1 MNSKKYFL
9 PVTLSVVTFFAAN
22 ALSADEIRC
31 KNGTVVVGEITAI
44 DGGVITIKNPA
55 DNGGET
61 KIKQS
66 EVLSVSTGK
75 AVNVRTSDGKT
86 LTGTF
91 SPTAVEG
98 EIMIG
103 GTPIPVSVIT
113 SSWLLDGKSPEQRE
127 AEKFDYTSE
136 YEVGAS
142 LTGTTGN
149 SESIAG
155 GISSQAIWKNVE
167 NALKVYAKYNY
178 GKTKDTNTRDWTKS
192 ADNLHVGF
200 DWSSEFYKPWF
211 WYARSD
217 LGFDRVQNIRFFDTS
232 AAGFGVKIIDE
243 DKWHF
248 SARGGLSYRYE
259 AYKNYTGTFNDRDD
273 TNTVG
278 LDFGLSHDYAWSWGK
293 LVTEISYVPGFDNF
307 KDDYYIFHETY
318 LQVEVENLDQMYL
331 RVGMKNE
338 YRSRTTADDH
348 LDTTYYAQ
356 LVFYWK

>member
-1 MNSKKYFL
+1 MNTQKLL
-9 PVTLSVVTFFAAN
+9 PIILASSALLAAGT
-22 ALSADEIRC
+22 LSADEIRC
-31 KNGTVVVGEITAI
+31 KNGTVIVGEITAI
-44 DGGVITIKNPA
+44 DGGIITVKNPV
-55 DNGGET
+55 DDGGET

-66 EVLSVSTGK
+66 EVLSVSTDK
-75 AVNVRTSDGKT
+75 AVNVRTDDGKT

-113 SSWLLDGKSPEQRE
+113 SSWLLDGKSPEERE
-127 AEKFDYTSE
+127 AEKFNYTSE

-149 SESIAG
+149 SESLAG
-155 GISSQAIWKNVE
+155 GFQAQAVWKNVE
-167 NALKVYAKYNY
+167 NALKLYAKYNY
-178 GKTKDTNTRDWTKS
+178 GKTKDNDTHDWTKS

-200 DWSSEFYKPWF
+200 DWSSEFYAPWF

-232 AAGFGVKIIDE
+232 AVGFGLKVINE
-243 DKWHF
+243 DNWHL
-248 SARGGLSYRYE
+248 SLRGGLSYRYE
-259 AYKNYTGTFNDRDD
+259 AYKDYTGDFTDRDD

-278 LDFGLSHDYAWSWGK
+278 LDFGLSHDYEWSWGK

-307 KDDYYIFHETY
+307 TGDYYIFHETY
-318 LQVEVENLDQMYL
+318 LQVAIEDLDQMYF
-331 RVGMKNE
+331 RIGVKNE